1 MSTSPD
7 WNLEKTTQLAVER
20 NHLAVERT
28 FLAWI
33 RTGLAGIGGGFALIR
48 LIHFETLLHAR
59 IAYLVGVFFMIWGI
73 SIFAI
78 GLIEYEKAYK
88 RLQRLDAKL
97 YIPLGRRRLAI
108 FSLIVLSL
116 SLLILML

>member
-1 MSTSPD
+1 MEPSSD
-7 WNLEKTTQLAVER
+7 LERTTKLAVER

-48 LIHFETLLHAR
+48 LLHFNSPFHAMV
-59 IAYLVGVFFMIWGI
+59 AYAIGVFFMVWGI
-73 SIFAI
+73 SIFSI
-78 GLIEYEKAYK
+78 GLIEYERAYK
-88 RLQRLDAKL
+88 RLRRLDTEL

-108 FSLIVLSL
+108 VALIGLSIAL
-116 SLLILML
+116 FILVI